1 MPKVICLWYDQ
12 VGFSQK
18 LEDYIKEENLNIFVK
33 RIKPYKQDKFKSSI
47 IKKQKKDK

>member
-12 VGFSQK
+12 IGFSQK
-18 LEDYIKEENLNIFVK
+18 LEDYIKEEKLNIYVK

-47 IKKQKKDK
+47 IKKQKKR